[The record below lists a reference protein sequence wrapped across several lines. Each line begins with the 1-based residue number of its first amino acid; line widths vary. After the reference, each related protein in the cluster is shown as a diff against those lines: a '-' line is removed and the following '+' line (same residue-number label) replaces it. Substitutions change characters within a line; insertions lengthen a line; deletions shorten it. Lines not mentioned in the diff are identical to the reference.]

1 MRRKLRSGLARRTL
15 SVILAVV
22 MILAGTV
29 YVPQLS
35 DGNGWNAGIVEAQ
48 AATVKLNYSSCK
60 LDKGQRVNL
69 YVQGTTSSVRW
80 STSNSSVAVVDS
92 YGCVTGKN
100 RGTAYV
106 TAKLGNGKIYRCKI
120 SVSSRIHIRRS
131 GKVLSD
137 GKLIYIRQ
145 RYDSNWNYV
154 NILYAYNPVTNKKKK
169 LTSLKCMSLDDIKGN
184 YIYFTAKRS
193 SSSSTEYVYRISKD
207 GRSQKCLAKGS
218 NAKIVGNFIYYVYC
232 GAVYRVKLDGSGKT
246 FICNGSYELCVA
258 NNKLVGIKYGAGY
271 YGFTQDTYLI
281 GSKGRTK
288 QISISSSS
296 SVSKWTSPYDSK
308 ENFMNVSNNPY
319 GYSYTSNGYESR
331 LIKKVGGKSKVVRT
345 FAFRIYDIYDVGE
358 YVIVA
363 GCNESVVKLA
373 IVSKT
378 GNVART
384 LHSRPATHQYI
395 P

>member
-1 MRRKLRSGLARRTL
+1 MRRQSRFGLARRTL
-15 SVILAVV
+15 SVIIAVV
-22 MILAGTV
+22 MILAGMV

-35 DGNGWNAGIVEAQ
+35 DGNGWKAGIVEAQ

-80 STSNSSVAVVDS
+80 SISNSSVAVVDS

-106 TAKLGNGKIYRCKI
+106 IAKLGNGKIYKCKI

-154 NILYAYNPVTNKKKK
+154 NILYAYNPATNKKKK

-232 GAVYRVKLDGSGKT
+232 GAVYRVKLDGTGKT

-258 NNKLVGIKYGAGY
+258 NNKLVGIQNGVGY

-331 LIKKVGGKSKVVRT
+331 LIRKLDGKSKVVRT